1 VCVAGDLAGPEK
13 SGCREHQLQA
23 AWPPQGNDCLRVTMG
38 VENLL
43 ARRCAQHRAA
53 QLVVD
58 TTTAAATA
66 GTCYASPGAGCNP
79 KLEMERKP

>member
-1 VCVAGDLAGPEK
+1 VSVAGNQAGPEK
-13 SGCREHQLQA
+13 SGYRVHQLQA
-23 AWPPQGNDCLRVTMG
+23 VWPPQGNDCLRVTMG

-43 ARRCAQHRAA
+43 ARRCAHQRAA

-66 GTCYASPGAGCNP
+66 GTCYASREVGCNP
-79 KLEMERKP
+79 KLGMERKP